1 MLMITNLSSLHLIV
15 TFVVLGISADNIF
28 VLWDAFKQSNTFPQ
42 LKGNYHKRMAY
53 MFRRS
58 SKSLLATSSTTALAF
73 MSNGFSSLMPVSAFG
88 WFAFIVIPVNYL
100 LIVMYYP
107 SFLIIYDFYVKKRER
122 RCQKKAMR
130 ILFCISCR
138 RMNWDDIMSHI
149 QKEHDESC
157 KERGP
162 DGETIYSSKDQ

>member
-1 MLMITNLSSLHLIV
+1 MSMILFSFPITLVIYRKMLMITNLSSLHLIV

-28 VLWDAFKQSNTFPQ
+28 VIWDAFKQSNTFPQ

-88 WFAFIVIPVNYL
+88 WFAFIVIPVNYI

-107 SFLIIYDFYVKKRER
+107 AFLIIYDIYVKKRER
-122 RCQKKAMR
+122 RCQKKLMNA
-130 ILFCISCR
+130 LLCISCR
-138 RMNWDDIMSHI
+138 KMNWDNIMSQI
-149 QKEHDESC
+149 KREHEES
-157 KERGP
+157 
-162 DGETIYSSKDQ
+162 